1 MPSATF
7 APSDV
12 HFDLTGGTDVRWS
25 PTIDYVRLV
34 VLPIL
39 ELMGYR
45 AVIKVNRRG
54 HYPKGGGKVSV
65 NIQPS
70 KKLRSIR
77 LMERGET
84 SRVEGISHC
93 VKLPSHVAQR
103 QAASAKQKLRSSG
116 VEDVNIAIE
125 TYPPQEDHHLAP
137 GSGITLFAKSPNGA
151 VIGSDSIGER
161 GKPAERV
168 GEDAADKLL
177 QEIRSNAP
185 VDRHLG
191 DILIPY
197 MAVAEGKSEIQ
208 VSEVTMHTLT
218 NIKVAELVLG
228 VKFDLQGELK
238 QPGRIIV
245 DGIGL
250 RT

>member
-1 MPSATF
+1 
-7 APSDV
+7 
-12 HFDLTGGTDVRWS
+12 
-25 PTIDYVRLV
+25 
-34 VLPIL
+34 
-39 ELMGYR
+39 
-45 AVIKVNRRG
+45 
-54 HYPKGGGKVSV
+54 
-65 NIQPS
+65 
-70 KKLRSIR
+70 
-77 LMERGET
+77 
-84 SRVEGISHC
+84 
-93 VKLPSHVAQR
+93 
-103 QAASAKQKLRSSG
+103 
-116 VEDVNIAIE
+116 
-125 TYPPQEDHHLAP
+125 
-137 GSGITLFAKSPNGA
+137 
-151 VIGSDSIGER
+151 
-161 GKPAERV
+161 V